1 MFQDGDTA
9 MQKVGVRFK
18 VRTGFKEGTPSFHA
32 PSNAAILLF
41 RRCTTQ
47 FLQGGTALPAPQSS
61 SAAFA
66 IVPVNDT
73 NSSSATVDICQDGLA
88 RANETETAANRILVF
103 VDANRLRIFDL
114 DPVV

>member
-1 MFQDGDTA
+1 
-9 MQKVGVRFK
+9 
-18 VRTGFKEGTPSFHA
+18 
-32 PSNAAILLF
+32 
-41 RRCTTQ
+41 
-47 FLQGGTALPAPQSS
+47 LPAPQSS

-66 IVPVNDT
+66 VVPVNET
-73 NSSSATVDICQDGLA
+73 TSSSATVDICQDGLA